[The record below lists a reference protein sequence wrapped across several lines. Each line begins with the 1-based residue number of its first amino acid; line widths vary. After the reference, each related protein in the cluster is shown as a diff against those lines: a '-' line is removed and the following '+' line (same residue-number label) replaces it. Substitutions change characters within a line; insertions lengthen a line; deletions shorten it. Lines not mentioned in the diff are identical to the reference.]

1 MSTSAVVSDVTAA
14 VSGAASGPMSLITA
28 LSTLAKP
35 LLDLIPDPQA
45 KLQAQQHIADQ
56 QFALAQLQIQQ
67 QNQIIEQAGTNARAD
82 TSVAKVRAY
91 FCFGVT
97 SALLIN
103 MLVFP
108 LLHAFFHLDIGQIAI
123 PFQMMSIFAVIM
135 LGFVGIPQGIDLAK
149 DIAAMPGDSQVSLLG
164 GAVKLGNNSPKG

>member
-1 MSTSAVVSDVTAA
+1 MSTPAIVSDVTAA
-14 VSGAASGPMSLITA
+14 VSGAASGPMTLVAA
-28 LSTLAKP
+28 LAQIAKP
-35 LLDLIPDPQA
+35 LIDLIPDPQA
-45 KLQAQQHIADQ
+45 KLQAQQHVADQ
-56 QFALAQLQIQQ
+56 QFALAQQQIQQ
-67 QNQIIEQAGTNARAD
+67 QNEIIEQAGQNARAD
-82 TSVAKVRAY
+82 TAVAKVRAY

-97 SALLIN
+97 TALLIN

-108 LLHAFFHLDIGQIAI
+108 LLHAIFHLDIGSIAI

-164 GAVKLGNNSPKG
+164 GAVKLGNKN